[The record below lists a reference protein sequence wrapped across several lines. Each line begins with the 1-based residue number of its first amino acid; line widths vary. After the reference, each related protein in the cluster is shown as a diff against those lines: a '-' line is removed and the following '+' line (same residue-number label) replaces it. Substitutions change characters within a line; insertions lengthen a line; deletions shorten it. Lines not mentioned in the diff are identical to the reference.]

1 MEIRIAIFIVII
13 IYLSYKVL
21 DYKLRLEGLL
31 WWMIVEKKCTLPDEN
46 ELVKCAVKSIQHD
59 IRNFKFKLKLRR

>member
-21 DYKLRLEGLL
+21 DYKLRFRGLL
-31 WWMIVEKKCTLPDEN
+31 WWIVVEKKCTSPDEN

-59 IRNFKFKLKLRR
+59 IRNFKLKLKLRR

>member
-21 DYKLRLEGLL
+21 DYKLRIEGLL
-31 WWMIVEKKCTLPDEN
+31 WWMIVG
-46 ELVKCAVKSIQHD
+46 KSAPYQMSMSW
-59 IRNFKFKLKLRR
+59 

>member
-1 MEIRIAIFIVII
+1 METRIAIFIVII

-21 DYKLRLEGLL
+21 DYKLRFRGLL
-31 WWMIVEKKCTLPDEN
+31 WWTVVEKKCTSPDEN